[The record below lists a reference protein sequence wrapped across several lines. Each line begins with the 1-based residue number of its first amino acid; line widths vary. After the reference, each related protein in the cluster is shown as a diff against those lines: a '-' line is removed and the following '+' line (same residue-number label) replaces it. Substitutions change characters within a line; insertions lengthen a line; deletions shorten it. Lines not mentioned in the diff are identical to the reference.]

1 MKTFLRVLGSAFLAC
16 LLAACPETTVNEDFG
31 VKPSAVD
38 AADWSGSWQA
48 IDDDDVIQF
57 TVTDAQSAVIR
68 MTEPDDKDDE
78 PVEFRL
84 RQAAA
89 GDKSGLQFALITEK
103 DSKPAKT
110 TLHLLRQAEEGILLL
125 WTLDDEAVEAALKAG
140 QLKGTTQ
147 RVKNEPHNHLDSDP
161 ANPPKL
167 LAPQFW
173 RWTEPAILKRISE
186 KQ

>member
-1 MKTFLRVLGSAFLAC
+1 MKTFLRIFGSAFLAC
-16 LLAACPETTVNEDFG
+16 LLSACPETTVNEDFG
-31 VKPSAVD
+31 VNPPAVD

-57 TVTDAQSAVIR
+57 TVTDAEKGVIR

-78 PVEFRL
+78 PVEFHL

-103 DSKPAKT
+103 ASKPAKI

-161 ANPPKL
+161 ANATKL

-173 RWTEPAILKRISE
+173 RWTEPAVLKRLQE
-186 KQ
+186 KK